1 MASQKENQPDNRQG
15 AKVPRIQVVNILLL
29 FLGMAIAIIGI
40 IALLRLLEARSI
52 TAEARDRYEESEA
65 AATSLMEASDYLTTQ
80 AKMCVLTGDESYLWK
95 YLDELNQTR
104 RRDQAVA
111 TLRKHSQ
118 GSTAHKKLD
127 KALQSSNSL
136 SKRELYA
143 MRLVAEAE
151 KFTDLPDTIS
161 NINLS
166 EKDKALTDEQKSER
180 AKDLMLGHEYDE
192 MKAPIVASVDEC
204 TNALSEDL
212 MNDRSKSYAV
222 EKQQQAILLCA
233 LIAEIALLA
242 TAATCMHVFM
252 IKPMRMHERSIQ
264 NNEPLEICGSAEI
277 RSVAASYNKLYNE
290 NLRRTKL
297 LRHQAE
303 SDGLTGL
310 LNRGS
315 FDRVLAHHGEDVGL
329 IIVDVDLFKRINDEN
344 GHEVGDEVLKKVGKS
359 LQNRFRNTDYVCRIG
374 GDEFAVV
381 LTEMRSE
388 LRSVVISKVKM
399 ITNDV
404 SDTSDGLPVVTLS
417 FGIAFSVSLPDGMS
431 LYHAAD
437 KALYEAKHNG
447 RNGYVFF
454 EASM

>member
-1 MASQKENQPDNRQG
+1 
-15 AKVPRIQVVNILLL
+15 
-29 FLGMAIAIIGI
+29 MAIAIIGI

-143 MRLVAEAE
+143 MLLVAEAE

-264 NNEPLEICGSAEI
+264 KQ
-277 RSVAASYNKLYNE
+277 RAA
-290 NLRRTKL
+290 
-297 LRHQAE
+297 
-303 SDGLTGL
+303 
-310 LNRGS
+310 
-315 FDRVLAHHGEDVGL
+315 
-329 IIVDVDLFKRINDEN
+329 
-344 GHEVGDEVLKKVGKS
+344 
-359 LQNRFRNTDYVCRIG
+359 
-374 GDEFAVV
+374 
-381 LTEMRSE
+381 
-388 LRSVVISKVKM
+388 
-399 ITNDV
+399 
-404 SDTSDGLPVVTLS
+404 
-417 FGIAFSVSLPDGMS
+417 
-431 LYHAAD
+431 
-437 KALYEAKHNG
+437 
-447 RNGYVFF
+447 
-454 EASM
+454 